1 MIDEKTM
8 VSFITNIVKII
19 VIVAICNRL
28 KSEAGKKIIVMPTI
42 NVMKAFFWAEK
53 LNVMPLIRPSW
64 GDFSPKINKHH
75 MTFIRDSR
83 VLGLDTFLPTP
94 WFWSISLLCPDMR
107 PLLCCRLLQAYS
119 VVVQRPYSV
128 VASALSYIFCHLRA
142 KQRCSYN
149 K

>member
-53 LNVMPLIRPSW
+53 LNVMPLIRPS
-64 GDFSPKINKHH
+64 
-75 MTFIRDSR
+75 
-83 VLGLDTFLPTP
+83 
-94 WFWSISLLCPDMR
+94 
-107 PLLCCRLLQAYS
+107 
-119 VVVQRPYSV
+119 
-128 VASALSYIFCHLRA
+128 
-142 KQRCSYN
+142 
-149 K
+149 